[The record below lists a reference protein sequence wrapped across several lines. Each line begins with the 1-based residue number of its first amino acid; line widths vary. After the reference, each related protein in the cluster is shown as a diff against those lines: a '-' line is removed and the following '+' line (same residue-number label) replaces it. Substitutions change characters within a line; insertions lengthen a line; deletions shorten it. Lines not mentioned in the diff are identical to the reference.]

1 MSLSVFQ
8 FIAFLQFHW
17 ALKCEQCENSTN
29 TTSGGLQLRHKFGS
43 PLQVNFRVHLFAKS
57 LCRCPCTRVMGEKD
71 YELTYKILILGDSGV
86 GKTCLIFRFIEDI
99 FSDSYISTIGEPW
112 LNFVLYMLFIK
123 TSNISLTQQ
132 TLKSTRK
139 CLNTL
144 LAIAPKCQL
153 KERGGQ
159 GP

>member
-1 MSLSVFQ
+1 MRLMQTNERRGKKKIRQTRLPVVCTYVTSWVPFYRWTSVY
-8 FIAFLQFHW
+8 
-17 ALKCEQCENSTN
+17 
-29 TTSGGLQLRHKFGS
+29 
-43 PLQVNFRVHLFAKS
+43 LFAKS

-139 CLNTL
+139 CLNTVSYC
-144 LAIAPKCQL
+144 AKMPT
-153 KERGGQ
+153 
-159 GP
+159 